1 MTTNLQ
7 PLYALLAQSERQ
19 RDMAL
24 AEQQKAQSAS
34 NAAKVRADQLLEYR
48 REYEQRWS
56 AQFTR
61 EGQIELV
68 RCYQG
73 FIERLTQAVEHQARL
88 ATIAVEQLALATSK
102 VQEQE
107 LRVAAVKRLVGR
119 RVVEGQNIEHRQE
132 QKQSDELA
140 ARVAWNAKAA
150 AGRANIG

>member
-19 RDMAL
+19 RDMAI
-24 AEQQKAQSAS
+24 AEQQKAQATSD
-34 NAAKVRADQLLEYR
+34 AAQVQADQLLDYR

-61 EGQIELV
+61 EGQMELV

-88 ATIAVEQLALATSK
+88 AASALEQLAVATGK

-119 RVVEGQNIEHRQE
+119 RVVEGQNVEQRQE
-132 QKQSDELA
+132 QKQSDEIA
-140 ARVAWNAKAA
+140 ARVAWGAKAA
-150 AGRANIG
+150 AGRANLG